1 MEQISYQIFGEN
13 QVFLVRSLK
22 FWEYIIDQNKKIWL
36 AKINKNKLQE
46 NINLFYYLAHTSL
59 LL

>member
-22 FWEYIIDQNKKIWL
+22 FWEYIIDKKKDM
-36 AKINKNKLQE
+36 ACKDK
-46 NINLFYYLAHTSL
+46 
-59 LL
+59 

>member
-13 QVFLVRSLK
+13 QVFLVHSLK

-46 NINLFYYLAHTSL
+46 NINLFYYLAHTSFL
-59 LL
+59 L

>member
-22 FWEYIIDQNKKIWL
+22 FWEYIIDKKKKIWL